1 MTDSRVDGG
10 IRYSQDVKMEGM
22 LQTRLLRSPV
32 PHARIVSMDTSQVPR
47 SVVVLTPEDVRDLG
61 CYGPQI
67 KDQETLPQ
75 ERVRHAGDIVAAVA
89 AATAEEA
96 EEALELI
103 DVEYEELPA
112 VFGEVEA
119 ASGGAPLVHESI
131 NISANDAA
139 YFGIRPQQGTNVCH
153 LFRLRHGDAE
163 GGFEEDGVIVVEE
176 TYRTAGAAHAPME
189 PNATVARWN
198 GDRLEVTTGTQTPF
212 NMRMD
217 LAGLFGVEEERV
229 RIVSPKMG
237 GSFGAKTFVRTE
249 AVAAALA
256 RKAGRPVRI
265 VLGRD
270 EMWMTLNRHPATVRV
285 KIGARRD
292 GTLVAFE
299 AECWANTGAYADCGP
314 GVAQKMGFAA
324 PGPYRIPNVRVDS
337 RAVYTNLPPNGAYRG
352 YGQMQSTWARE
363 RTMDLLAQKL
373 GMDPLELRM
382 KNLLRDGDRYCTG
395 ETMRDVHFEKL
406 LRNAA
411 DAIGWSQGREN
422 KGLCV
427 MLKGMQTPSRAS
439 IAVEA
444 GGDGSYTVRC
454 ATTEMGQGAKTA
466 MRMMAAEMLGVDVE
480 RVGCPDP
487 DTDVVPYDTRTT
499 SSRSTHMMHRALEVA
514 VADLKENGRRGYG
527 EVVDE
532 GGLDPDTGQG
542 VASSHWH
549 QGAAAAEV
557 EVDEETGKFDV
568 VRLHA
573 PIYAGRVIN
582 RPAAELQNEGSMI
595 MGLGTTLFES
605 NEFSDGQISNANL
618 SDYNIPAFDD
628 MPVALSHD
636 LVEREGGEVQGLGET
651 ALPPVPPAIGNA
663 LYSRGIHV
671 TELPISAE
679 RVLDAV
685 DARDG
690 LTDEQAIAGPVVGQA
705 VASLGSENG
714 HAANGGV
721 PEAAGERVFASGPAR
736 EPETPED
743 GPDGESDGALLGRAR
758 NVLTSRSS
766 LLLFGTFGAG
776 LLLWLLGRNG
786 LRRDGGDKERL
797 PSLPKES
804 RR

>member
-1 MTDSRVDGG
+1 
-10 IRYSQDVKMEGM
+10 MEGM
-22 LQTRLLRSPV
+22 LQTRLLRSPFA
-32 PHARIVSMDTSQVPR
+32 HARIVSVDVSEVPEG
-47 SVVVLTPEDVRDLG
+47 VVVLTPDDVRDLAL
-61 CYGPQI
+61 YGPQI

-75 ERVRHAGDIVAAVA
+75 ERVRHTGDIVAAVA
-89 AATAEEA
+89 AETAEEA
-96 EEALELI
+96 EEALGLI

-112 VFGEVEA
+112 VFEEVEA
-119 ASGGAPLVHESI
+119 ASDGAPLVHEKI

-153 LFRLRHGDAE
+153 LFRLRSGDAE
-163 GGFEEDGVIVVEE
+163 AGFGEADAVVEE
-176 TYRTAGAAHAPME
+176 TYRTAGATHAPME
-189 PNATVARWN
+189 PNATVARWV

-217 LAGLFGVEEERV
+217 LAGLFGLGEEQV
-229 RIVSPKMG
+229 RIVSPPMG

-249 AVAAALA
+249 AIAAALA

-285 KIGARRD
+285 KLGAKSD
-292 GTLVAFE
+292 GTLVACE
-299 AECWANTGAYADCGP
+299 VECWANTGAYADCGP

-363 RTMDLLAQKL
+363 HTVDLLAEKL
-373 GMDPLELRM
+373 GMDPLELRL

-395 ETMRDVHFEKL
+395 EVMHDVHFERL

-411 DAIGWSQGREN
+411 DAVNWSEGREN

-444 GGDGSYTVRC
+444 EGDGTYTVRC
-454 ATTEMGQGAKTA
+454 ATAEMGQGAKKV
-466 MRMMAAEMLGVDVE
+466 MRMMAAELLDVDVE
-480 RVGCPDP
+480 KVRCPDP

-499 SSRSTHMMHRALEVA
+499 SSRSTHMMGRALKVA
-514 VADLKENGRRGYG
+514 VADLRENGGRGYG

-557 EVDEETGKFDV
+557 EVDEETGKFSV

-573 PIYAGRVIN
+573 PIYTGRVIN

-595 MGLGTTLFES
+595 MGLGTALFES
-605 NEFSDGQISNANL
+605 NEFADGQITNANL
-618 SDYNIPAFDD
+618 SDYNIPAMDD
-628 MPVALSHD
+628 MPAILSHE
-636 LVEREGGEVQGLGET
+636 LLEREGGEIQGLGET

-671 TELPISAE
+671 TELPISPE
-679 RVLDAV
+679 RVLDAI
-685 DARDG
+685 DARNAAED
-690 LTDEQAIAGPVVGQA
+690 DRARA
-705 VASLGSENG
+705 VARFVSSSTDSANEYTPDG
-714 HAANGGV
+714 HTAGGDR
-721 PEAAGERVFASGPAR
+721 EAPGERIFASGHAR
-736 EPETPED
+736 SSETSED
-743 GPDGESDGALLGRAR
+743 GSGDGANGALLSRAR
-758 NVLTSRSS
+758 TFLTARSS
-766 LLLFGTFGAG
+766 LIFLGALGMALLVWALRRGG
-776 LLLWLLGRNG
+776 LLGHEGDGQELSLWKH
-786 LRRDGGDKERL
+786 LRG
-797 PSLPKES
+797 
-804 RR
+804 